1 MEEKMNEEQSLED
14 GQREDDDIDYVEDR
28 EELTEERIKNM
39 LDAREYKELKEE
51 LDNWLIQQRKSEFK
65 KILKQESNQEKSD
78 DEIEEILN
86 VLDEVKDLKNKSFR
100 NSDQL
105 LKDAIEELD

>member
-1 MEEKMNEEQSLED
+1 MNPSTQKKTLRNSSVR
-14 GQREDDDIDYVEDR
+14 Q
-28 EELTEERIKNM
+28 K
-39 LDAREYKELKEE
+39 
-51 LDNWLIQQRKSEFK
+51 RKSEFK

-86 VLDEVKDLKNKSFR
+86 VLGEVKDLKNKSFR

>member
-1 MEEKMNEEQSLED
+1 M
-14 GQREDDDIDYVEDR
+14 
-28 EELTEERIKNM
+28 
-39 LDAREYKELKEE
+39 
-51 LDNWLIQQRKSEFK
+51 DNWLIQQRKSEFK

>member
-1 MEEKMNEEQSLED
+1 MK
-14 GQREDDDIDYVEDR
+14 
-28 EELTEERIKNM
+28 K
-39 LDAREYKELKEE
+39 KELKEE

>member
-1 MEEKMNEEQSLED
+1 MADEK
-14 GQREDDDIDYVEDR
+14 
-28 EELTEERIKNM
+28 KK
-39 LDAREYKELKEE
+39 KELKEE